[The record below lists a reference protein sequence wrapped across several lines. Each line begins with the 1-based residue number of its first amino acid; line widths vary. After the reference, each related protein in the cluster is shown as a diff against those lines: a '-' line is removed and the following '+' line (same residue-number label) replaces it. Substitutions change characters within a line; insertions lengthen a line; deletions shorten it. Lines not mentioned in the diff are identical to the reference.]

1 MVVDEKYKGPLL
13 GARHLQAILINL
25 AMLTSYL
32 QRVNISVTLI
42 AMTDSKTTN
51 PYFHEFD
58 WNEKERSYI
67 ISSFFWGYILT
78 QFPGGFMSRKLGVK
92 ATIMIAML
100 GSSVLNLL
108 ISVSVPWGQWQVYC
122 VIRFGQGLFQ
132 GLVFPSAHTHLAMW
146 SPVEERTLLGGLSHL
161 GVETG
166 TVFAMCLTG
175 IIAASDLGW
184 PGISYVYGGFG
195 IGFCVIWMIFAENSP
210 SVARFI
216 TADERKYIISSQAG
230 TGGETKPTVPIP
242 WKAIFT
248 SVPFISLLVVRI
260 GHNWGS
266 STMQT
271 QTPAYLH
278 GVLSM
283 SIVSNAFYSS
293 LPHLAAWILSF
304 VYFTIAE
311 LVLQKKWASLSVV
324 RKTINTISM
333 WIPALLLIGIGFLD
347 EKQKAL
353 AIVLLTLNEGLNSGN
368 TVGSLLNLI
377 DLSPNHTAILT
388 AVLNCITNIIPMITP
403 LVVGIIVYDETQ
415 RTLWQI
421 VFVIASAFFF
431 FGNLQYLFFAAT
443 NVQPWNDGE
452 FLTKNDNKQKI

>member
-122 VIRFGQGLFQ
+122 VIRFGQ
-132 GLVFPSAHTHLAMW
+132 
-146 SPVEERTLLGGLSHL
+146 
-161 GVETG
+161 
-166 TVFAMCLTG
+166 G